1 MFVGYGMIDFDVI
14 RWLQY
19 KQSRSDALITLS
31 VIGTILFVNLVDAVG
46 IGVVIAMVQYIR
58 MQMKTPIVHRQSDA
72 TRKHSLLKRTS
83 QEEKILQQKGKEI
96 VILELRGNLF
106 FATAENLLEI
116 IEPYMQKDYYVILH
130 FQRVGLIDITGAI
143 LLLQIASRLEK
154 MGGELLLCHMH
165 KKLGLG
171 RKINTALKNI
181 DKKHSIKIRTFV
193 NTEDALLYAENAV
206 LQKAGIVLRKYD
218 DYIALSENS
227 FCKNLKPYLV
237 DMIERV
243 SKKRVFSAGE
253 WVFEQE
259 HFGDSLFMVLQGEI
273 DIRLYS
279 SKKSYTNLARY
290 GAGTY
295 FGEISFLNPGKRI
308 AGARVNYDTI
318 LLEFSHHA
326 IMQLATEK
334 KAELT
339 SVLLFELGTTLGNEL
354 RYSAQEIQ
362 RLEKT

>member
-1 MFVGYGMIDFDVI
+1 
-14 RWLQY
+14 
-19 KQSRSDALITLS
+19 
-31 VIGTILFVNLVDAVG
+31 
-46 IGVVIAMVQYIR
+46 
-58 MQMKTPIVHRQSDA
+58 
-72 TRKHSLLKRTS
+72 
-83 QEEKILQQKGKEI
+83 
-96 VILELRGNLF
+96 
-106 FATAENLLEI
+106 
-116 IEPYMQKDYYVILH
+116 
-130 FQRVGLIDITGAI
+130 
-143 LLLQIASRLEK
+143 

-181 DKKHSIKIRTFV
+181 DKKHAIKIRTFV
-193 NTEDALLYAENAV
+193 NTESALLYAENSV
-206 LQKAGIVLRKYD
+206 LEKAGIVLRTHN
-218 DYIALSENS
+218 DYIALADNS
-227 FCKNLKPYLV
+227 FCKNLKPHLV
-237 DMIERV
+237 DLIERV
-243 SKKRVFSAGE
+243 SKKRVFKAGE

-259 HFGDSLFMVLQGEI
+259 SFGDSLFMVLQGEV

-295 FGEISFLNPGKRI
+295 FGEIAFLNPGKRV
-308 AGARVNYDTI
+308 AGAIVNYDTT